1 MTSATEGAALWR
13 KSTRSANSANCVE
26 LNLALD
32 ALRDSKNP
40 SGPILRANLAALLAG
55 VKSGYIG

>member
-1 MTSATEGAALWR
+1 VTSATKGAAKWR

-26 LNLALD
+26 LAGDLD

-40 SGPILRANLAALLAG
+40 TGPILRANLVALLTE
-55 VKSGYIG
+55 VKSGHFG